1 MNEMILRVVKCGEC
15 FTVKSEK
22 SDDGVLNKRT
32 LVLQELG
39 GKYANCYVVSALG
52 NLATIQFDEGDIVI
66 ATLRFQSREYNGQMF
81 MDVVATELIKK
92 YKGKNARDKTKQDC
106 PTAPEGALTDIPG
119 ADPCHP
125 WHDGQR
131 YPCKDL
137 PRPERLHSLP
147 EHLPK

>member
-1 MNEMILRVVKCGEC
+1 MNEMILRVVKCGEV

-39 GKYANCYVVSALG
+39 GKYANCYVVTALG

-66 ATLRFQSREYNGQMF
+66 ASLRFQSREYNGQMF

-92 YKGKNARDKTKQDC
+92 
-106 PTAPEGALTDIPG
+106 
-119 ADPCHP
+119 
-125 WHDGQR
+125 
-131 YPCKDL
+131 
-137 PRPERLHSLP
+137 
-147 EHLPK
+147 